1 MNRKEKKLLNLRML
15 TKRVERHMIDRRTF
29 MKGAVALGLT
39 ASTAMLLYQ
48 AYDFGP
54 NGVGTALAQDNLVR
68 RLWPLEEMT
77 LDTYDMWVRT
87 EGKSL
92 VNVARL
98 AAHPYHVHQDIVWK
112 SETAEAGMDYT
123 VLDSAFDP
131 AKEIE
136 HLDLSIARGFTVIMG
151 GPIDPAGAS
160 AAIKRARENGQIFV
174 NFDTDS
180 VQRPTLKHG
189 RIWWDDGYRAG
200 KYLGENLPAGSLV
213 VGGVGDQ
220 STTAATG
227 RKSGFLDA
235 VAEFG
240 LELLFFEDNNGWIQE
255 SGYTTGRP
263 ILQRFP
269 DIKGVFY
276 GNDEAAIGFGRAA
289 GDLNRREEMLIVGVD
304 GLREG
309 QEGVADGRL
318 DASVMMKFGHGPESV
333 LAADYALSLVRAN
346 LHGDSMESAHLI
358 ESITATKENIADQWM
373 SPV

>member
-1 MNRKEKKLLNLRML
+1 
-15 TKRVERHMIDRRTF
+15 
-29 MKGAVALGLT
+29 
-39 ASTAMLLYQ
+39 
-48 AYDFGP
+48 
-54 NGVGTALAQDNLVR
+54 
-68 RLWPLEEMT
+68 
-77 LDTYDMWVRT
+77 
-87 EGKSL
+87 
-92 VNVARL
+92 
-98 AAHPYHVHQDIVWK
+98 VHQDIVWK
-112 SETAEAGMDYT
+112 AESQEAGMDYT

-136 HLDLSIARGFTVIMG
+136 HLDLSIARGFDIIMG

-160 AAIKRARENGQIFV
+160 AAIRRAREGGQLFV

-189 RIWWDDGYRAG
+189 RVWWDDGYQAAR
-200 KYLGENLPAGSLV
+200 YLGENLPAGSKV
-213 VGGVGDQ
+213 IGGVGDQ

-227 RKSGFLDA
+227 RKSGFLDGI
-235 VAEFG
+235 AEYG

-263 ILQRFP
+263 ILQRFGEV
-269 DIKGVFY
+269 DGCFY

-289 GDLNRREEMLIVGVD
+289 SDLGRREEMLIVGVD

-309 QEGVADGRL
+309 QEAVADGRM

-333 LAADYALSLVRAN
+333 LAHDYALSLLRAG
-346 LHGDSMESAHLI
+346 LHGDSMESAHI
-358 ESITATKENIADQWM
+358 VESITATKENIADQWQ